1 MQLRLSI
8 KTVNELEKRKKEF
21 IFYLLLVFE
30 DICTKVFLKENEDIS
45 LQEDKNRHLAPFFLL
60 IKNN

>member
-45 LQEDKNRHLAPFFLL
+45 RQEDKNRHLAPFFLL